1 MVFNDDID
9 IQKPHP
15 HIVLMPDAE
24 IYLHGNQCVL
34 DETHMRTAVLQAD
47 AVWVSVVGE
56 GAPGQLRQVAPG
68 TSCPSPASLS
78 PIVANAK

>member
-1 MVFNDDID
+1 MVFNDD

-56 GAPGQLRQVAPG
+56 GAPGQLGAVAPAF
-68 TSCPSPASLS
+68 ASTS